1 MEELMRLYEKQKRL
15 DEETKLKLANMQVQ
29 SAGVFQ
35 LRFPNVPHCIV
46 FCVQERNGN
55 LRREIEE
62 LRKTENELLKDHL
75 EHWKHI
81 KALHTMGLG
90 YPHRA
95 KDADLTGQ
103 AVVAIAENVNKN
115 AIAAD
120 ALLSELEQSSNV
132 IPSPPVINKVPY
144 LRITKGKF

>member
-1 MEELMRLYEKQKRL
+1 
-15 DEETKLKLANMQVQ
+15 
-29 SAGVFQ
+29 
-35 LRFPNVPHCIV
+35 
-46 FCVQERNGN
+46 
-55 LRREIEE
+55 
-62 LRKTENELLKDHL
+62 
-75 EHWKHI
+75 
-81 KALHTMGLG
+81 MGLG

-144 LRITKGKF
+144 LRITKGKV